1 MAQSSKPLFWSLFA
15 VGGTVA
21 AFVMP
26 VLLVITLL
34 AGYGMVPEGLTYERL
49 YAFAGGWLGKIV
61 LFVIVSLSLWHAAHR
76 MRTALHGLG
85 LRADRAVAIAG
96 YGIAALGTALSLY
109 YLLQI

>member
-1 MAQSSKPLFWSLFA
+1 MKSNKPLFWSLFA
-15 VGGTVA
+15 AGGTVA

-34 AGYGMVPEGLTYERL
+34 AGYGMVPEALSYERL
-49 YAFAGGWLGKIV
+49 HAVAGGWPGKIV

-96 YGIAALGTALSLY
+96 YGIAALGTVLSLH
-109 YLLQI
+109 YLLAI